1 MVLEHHGQ
9 AQTGKP
15 PGSLLT
21 DEASLCFR
29 LGHYPLLYLHLIKV
43 HFVKYNYYSMIC
55 LLYKKRK
62 WVLPS
67 PEGRESTSTCKHGT
81 GLSWPSKGLRGQVG
95 VHTAPQG
102 MPMLHLSQGCQMVR
116 PLLRMCP
123 PALQATSTSAWRVD
137 TLMLWRSVLGKRSIA
152 SEPELKVTS
161 ESQGMTKCIWW
172 R

>member
-1 MVLEHHGQ
+1 MICFNRPQIHLVLKYQSWGRGSSYQQGLGSGRWPMKMVLEHHGQ

-62 WVLPS
+62 WVLPP
-67 PEGRESTSTCKHGT
+67 PEGRRALAHVNTVLGWA
-81 GLSWPSKGLRGQVG
+81 GLPRV
-95 VHTAPQG
+95 
-102 MPMLHLSQGCQMVR
+102 CEVR
-116 PLLRMCP
+116 WVCTLLLRERPYCTL
-123 PALQATSTSAWRVD
+123 ARVARWSD
-137 TLMLWRSVLGKRSIA
+137 HSSGYAHQLSRLPVPQHEG
-152 SEPELKVTS
+152 
-161 ESQGMTKCIWW
+161 
-172 R
+172 